1 MSPPPISMLSKLTCI
16 KQSCALPH
24 SIAPCPLMYVTKQSE
39 WHQNSNIMLLC
50 TCSWTSSNIEIWGG
64 HPPTLKCGAG
74 GGRRAGK
81 GRAGNGS
88 DEGRWG
94 ADNPSAEKFLASYVY
109 TFLRSLS
116 PCLWPCSNMIFSI
129 AFDIVLSLVFYVVYP
144 YYLHTPSNLA
154 CRVTFSIV
162 CSKAFCIAFCIVFN
176 VAFCIAF
183 YIAFSVVLG
192 FSWKYSCPK
201 QRVMMSIMP

>member
-1 MSPPPISMLSKLTCI
+1 MTSKF
-16 KQSCALPH
+16 KYHALMH
-24 SIAPCPLMYVTKQSE
+24 VFTDILQH
-39 WHQNSNIMLLC
+39 WNLGR
-50 TCSWTSSNIEIWGG
+50 TSSNIEMWGG
-64 HPPTLKCGAG
+64 GWKEG
-74 GGRRAGK
+74 GERRRWGK
-81 GRAGNGS
+81 V
-88 DEGRWG
+88 G
-94 ADNPSAEKFLASYVY
+94 ADNPSAEKFLASYTY

-162 CSKAFCIAFCIVFN
+162 CSIAFCIAFCIVFS